1 MYVWCSQFGLWLCFW
16 VSAARLKCGGWL
28 GRKNIFSS
36 PRGQRQNQR
45 YLSSYLSLSRCHR
58 IAFLGANFGY
68 PVIDLSCCGEVQ
80 ELPKL
85 SSFIVVY

>member
-1 MYVWCSQFGLWLCFW
+1 MYGVVNSVCGCVFGVLLL
-16 VSAARLKCGGWL
+16 VSNVVGGW
-28 GRKNIFSS
+28 GEKIFFLHREVKDKT
-36 PRGQRQNQR
+36 RGTFRR
-45 YLSSYLSLSRCHR
+45 IFRCPDVTELP
-58 IAFLGANFGY
+58 FLGANFEY